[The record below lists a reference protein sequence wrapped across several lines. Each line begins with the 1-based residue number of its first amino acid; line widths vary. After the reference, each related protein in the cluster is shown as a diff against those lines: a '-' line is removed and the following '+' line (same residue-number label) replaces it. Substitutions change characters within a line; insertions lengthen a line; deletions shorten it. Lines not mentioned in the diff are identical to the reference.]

1 MSVMLTP
8 THFMRSSRYL
18 KTPEISISANYPH
31 PLTRCMGSHPHSR
44 VFFKNQRQ
52 WFHSCYDKV
61 ASNLVFDNSR
71 MLETGFKP
79 RHTLQSVFFEKKMIY
94 SFLMTF
100 LIYLS
105 SIVLGSLGAW
115 FISRHAH
122 LLGLIDCPSERSS
135 HDRPTPKGGG
145 VGILAAFILAC
156 LLNQIPTLVWLPITL
171 LSLLSLYGDRINL
184 KPGLRLSVQFGSVF
198 LVLSAIDISF
208 INLANGNHPFLRLLL
223 THIFCAVFVV
233 GTANFYN
240 FMDGINGIAGIT
252 GIVGFG
258 LVGVFGLLTEQS
270 PQWVT
275 LAFVMAFSCCG
286 FLPFNIL
293 IARVFMGD
301 VEHIAWVCLC
311 LHGCG
316 IYPNLFR
323 LCHSGFF
330 YVPFLY

>member
-1 MSVMLTP
+1 
-8 THFMRSSRYL
+8 
-18 KTPEISISANYPH
+18 
-31 PLTRCMGSHPHSR
+31 
-44 VFFKNQRQ
+44 
-52 WFHSCYDKV
+52 
-61 ASNLVFDNSR
+61 

-79 RHTLQSVFFEKKMIY
+79 RHSAIGFFRKKMIY

-198 LVLSAIDISF
+198 LVLSAID
-208 INLANGNHPFLRLLL
+208 
-223 THIFCAVFVV
+223 
-233 GTANFYN
+233 
-240 FMDGINGIAGIT
+240 M
-252 GIVGFG
+252 
-258 LVGVFGLLTEQS
+258 
-270 PQWVT
+270 
-275 LAFVMAFSCCG
+275 
-286 FLPFNIL
+286 
-293 IARVFMGD
+293 
-301 VEHIAWVCLC
+301 
-311 LHGCG
+311 
-316 IYPNLFR
+316 
-323 LCHSGFF
+323 
-330 YVPFLY
+330 